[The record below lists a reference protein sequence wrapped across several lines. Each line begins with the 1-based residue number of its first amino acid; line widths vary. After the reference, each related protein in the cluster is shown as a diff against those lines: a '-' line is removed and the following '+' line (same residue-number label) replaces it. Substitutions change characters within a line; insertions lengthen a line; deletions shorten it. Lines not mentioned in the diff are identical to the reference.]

1 VETLGQG
8 YLTSPLVTPGKRK
21 LRWFQET
28 LKEAKENVGEPKR
41 LVKERRAPERLGSY
55 LAMVTSI
62 TDSEPTTFA

>member
-1 VETLGQG
+1 MRSEYEHLGCRDI
-8 YLTSPLVTPGKRK
+8 TSPLVTSGKRK

-41 LVKERRAPERLGSY
+41 LFRDSRAPERIVSY

-62 TDSEPTTFA
+62 IDA